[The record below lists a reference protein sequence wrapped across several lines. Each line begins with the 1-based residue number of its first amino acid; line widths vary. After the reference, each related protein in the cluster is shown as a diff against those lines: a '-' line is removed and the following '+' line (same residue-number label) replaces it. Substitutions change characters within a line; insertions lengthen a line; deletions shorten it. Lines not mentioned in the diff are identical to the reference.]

1 MVQRQK
7 EDVRARLLA
16 AAREVFA
23 EVGFDAA
30 TIAAVAV
37 RAGVSTGNVY
47 RYFDG
52 KQALLDAALPPAL
65 AHEFRALVRKRVDA
79 LASARDIALLP
90 SDSEYYTAADRLF
103 EFCIEQR
110 HAVVFLLSGARGTR
124 FESFAETLARDLE
137 RWALGYAR
145 RAYPELQPSPAL
157 RSTLSEVYRS
167 YVDSLARALATHQR
181 RAALEDVVAHLSAYH
196 LGGMKQLFETALRPA
211 RERRR
216 RPAAPRRD
224 PVR

>member
-23 EVGFDAA
+23 EVGFEAA
-30 TIAAVAV
+30 TMAAVAV
-37 RAGVSTGNVY
+37 RARVSTGNVY
-47 RYFDG
+47 RYFEG

-65 AHEFRALVRKRVDA
+65 ADEFRALVRKRVDA

-90 SDSEYYTAADRLF
+90 DDSEYHAAADRLF

-110 HAVVFLLSGARGTR
+110 HAVVFLLSGARGTC
-124 FESFAETLARDLE
+124 FESFAETLAHDLR
-137 RWALGYAR
+137 RWSLSYAR
-145 RAYPELQPSPAL
+145 RAYPRLRISPAL
-157 RSTLSEVYRS
+157 RSTLSEVFRN
-167 YVDSLARALATHQR
+167 YVGALARTLGTHQQ

-216 RPAAPRRD
+216 RPIGGPA
-224 PVR
+224 